1 LTMKSGVECEYFL
14 ISPDGN
20 SIADPRDTQSKPCY
34 DQSALMRRYDLIK
47 EICDCM
53 IEMGWGPYQN
63 DHEDANGQFEMNW
76 DYSDCLKTADR
87 HTFFKYMVKTIAEK
101 HGLRATF
108 MPKPFENLTGNG
120 CHAHISVWD
129 GKKNK
134 FLDNSNNLGLS
145 KMAYNFLGGVIKH
158 ASSLSA
164 FFNPTIN
171 SYRRINAPPTKSGAS
186 WSPSSISYTG
196 NNRTHM
202 IRIPDPGRFELR
214 LMDGSANPYLLQA
227 GVLAAG
233 INGIRK
239 RVNPGKPLFCNM
251 YTDHKKYP
259 NLKKLP
265 NTLEES
271 LDMLN
276 SNTILKNAFG
286 KDVLNSYLKLKNSEI
301 WKWKNWE
308 ISWSLSKQSS
318 SEKNIKI
325 LLVHGFGASKNHWR
339 HNQDFLGK
347 FSNCFAIDLLGFG
360 KSSQPSALLNYEPD
374 KENSIKYSFDLWGNQ
389 ISTFCAEVIKSPVYL
404 VGNSIGGVIALK
416 AAEILK
422 DNCKGI
428 ILIDC
433 AQRTMDDKRLK
444 KSDILMNLLRPVL
457 KTIVRQRL
465 ISNTLFT
472 RAANPKVIKRILEQA
487 YPSGKNIDKE
497 LIEILYQPSQRKNSK
512 EAFRGFINLFDDY
525 LATDLFDK
533 VNAPIQLIW
542 GEKDPWESLN
552 EAKEWK
558 NKFRNIK
565 RLDVIKNAGHC
576 PHDEEPEETNKL
588 ICEFLQETK

>member
-1 LTMKSGVECEYFL
+1 MSKNLFKIAKEKKIKYFLISFVDLFGVLRSKLVPAHAIKEMQETGAGFAGFAAWLDMTPADSDMFGIPDPDSLIQLPWNKEVGWLASDLWMNGKPVDASPRVMLKKQIKKLSKQGLTMKSGVECEYFL
-14 ISPDGN
+14 ISPDGS

-34 DQSALMRRYDLIK
+34 DQSALMRRYDFIK

-134 FLDNSNNLGLS
+134 FLDKSNELGLT

-227 GVLAAG
+227 SVLAAG
-233 INGIRK
+233 INGIK
-239 RVNPGKPLFCNM
+239 NKIDPGKPLHCNM
-251 YTDHKKYP
+251 YEDFAKYP
-259 NLKKLP
+259 DLPKLPDELDQSLKKLKQNKEMNEAFGTDVIDSYIKLRSTEIKEFNNVEKFDKSKP
-265 NTLEES
+265 ITKWERQNTL
-271 LDMLN
+271 
-276 SNTILKNAFG
+276 
-286 KDVLNSYLKLKNSEI
+286 
-301 WKWKNWE
+301 
-308 ISWSLSKQSS
+308 
-318 SEKNIKI
+318 
-325 LLVHGFGASKNHWR
+325 
-339 HNQDFLGK
+339 
-347 FSNCFAIDLLGFG
+347 
-360 KSSQPSALLNYEPD
+360 
-374 KENSIKYSFDLWGNQ
+374 
-389 ISTFCAEVIKSPVYL
+389 
-404 VGNSIGGVIALK
+404 
-416 AAEILK
+416 
-422 DNCKGI
+422 
-428 ILIDC
+428 DC
-433 AQRTMDDKRLK
+433 
-444 KSDILMNLLRPVL
+444 
-457 KTIVRQRL
+457 
-465 ISNTLFT
+465 
-472 RAANPKVIKRILEQA
+472 
-487 YPSGKNIDKE
+487 
-497 LIEILYQPSQRKNSK
+497 
-512 EAFRGFINLFDDY
+512 
-525 LATDLFDK
+525 
-533 VNAPIQLIW
+533 
-542 GEKDPWESLN
+542 
-552 EAKEWK
+552 
-558 NKFRNIK
+558 
-565 RLDVIKNAGHC
+565 
-576 PHDEEPEETNKL
+576 
-588 ICEFLQETK
+588 

>member
-1 LTMKSGVECEYFL
+1 MPKNLFKISKEKKIKYFLISFVDLFGVLRSKLVPAHAIKEMQETGAGFAGFAAWLDMTPADSDMFGIPDPDSLIQLPWNKEVGWLASDLWMNGKPVDASPRIMLKKQIKKLSKQGLTMKSGVECEYFL
-14 ISPDGN
+14 ISPDGD

-134 FLDNSNNLGLS
+134 FLDKSNNLGLS

-227 GVLAAG
+227 SVLAAG
-233 INGIRK
+233 INGIK
-239 RVNPGKPLFCNM
+239 NKIDPGKPLNCNM
-251 YTDHKKYP
+251 YEDFAKYP
-259 NLKKLP
+259 NLPKLP
-265 NTLEES
+265 DELDQSLKQLKQNKEMNDAFGADVINSYIKLRSTEIKEFNNIERFDKSKPITKWERQNTL
-271 LDMLN
+271 
-276 SNTILKNAFG
+276 
-286 KDVLNSYLKLKNSEI
+286 
-301 WKWKNWE
+301 
-308 ISWSLSKQSS
+308 
-318 SEKNIKI
+318 
-325 LLVHGFGASKNHWR
+325 
-339 HNQDFLGK
+339 
-347 FSNCFAIDLLGFG
+347 
-360 KSSQPSALLNYEPD
+360 
-374 KENSIKYSFDLWGNQ
+374 
-389 ISTFCAEVIKSPVYL
+389 
-404 VGNSIGGVIALK
+404 
-416 AAEILK
+416 
-422 DNCKGI
+422 
-428 ILIDC
+428 DC
-433 AQRTMDDKRLK
+433 
-444 KSDILMNLLRPVL
+444 
-457 KTIVRQRL
+457 
-465 ISNTLFT
+465 
-472 RAANPKVIKRILEQA
+472 
-487 YPSGKNIDKE
+487 
-497 LIEILYQPSQRKNSK
+497 
-512 EAFRGFINLFDDY
+512 
-525 LATDLFDK
+525 
-533 VNAPIQLIW
+533 
-542 GEKDPWESLN
+542 
-552 EAKEWK
+552 
-558 NKFRNIK
+558 
-565 RLDVIKNAGHC
+565 
-576 PHDEEPEETNKL
+576 
-588 ICEFLQETK
+588 